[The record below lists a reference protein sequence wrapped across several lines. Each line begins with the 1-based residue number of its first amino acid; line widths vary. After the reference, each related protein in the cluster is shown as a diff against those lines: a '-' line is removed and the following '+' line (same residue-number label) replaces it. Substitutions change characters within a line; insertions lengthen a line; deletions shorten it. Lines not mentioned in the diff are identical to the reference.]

1 MANVNP
7 FSGFVRYFLGCGI
20 LSFRGKAGLRINK
33 MEFRDNEAI
42 YLQIAAYVS
51 ENILL
56 GKWPAEQKIPSVR
69 DMAVELEVNPNTV
82 MRSYEF
88 LQNQGVIY
96 NKRGLGLYVAPDG
109 SDKVKVYSRERFI
122 QQDLPVFF
130 RNIYLLDISAEDLQ
144 EWYEKFK
151 IENYKPKSTGEN
163 ENK

>member
-1 MANVNP
+1 
-7 FSGFVRYFLGCGI
+7 
-20 LSFRGKAGLRINK
+20 

-42 YLQIAAYVS
+42 YLQIAAFVS

-69 DMAVELEVNPNTV
+69 DLAVELEVNPNTV

-96 NKRGLGLYVAPDG
+96 NKRGLGLFVAPDG
-109 SDKVKVYSRERFI
+109 YDKIKAYRKERFI
-122 QQDLPVFF
+122 QQELPGIF
-130 RNIYLLDISAEDLQ
+130 RNIYLLDIKLEDMQ
-144 EWYEKFK
+144 QWYEQFK
-151 IENYKPKSTGEN
+151 KDNYKSKPDNN